1 MYSRNCDVS
10 KTDSTELGCY
20 TDVSDTTDS
29 TEYVHELIVEVRIL
43 QESQEKY
50 KKNIRENITECER
63 RILKRDSD
71 IDAYYEDLI
80 EDPFSYRYLEE
91 HNLID
96 NVRSLINRYRN
107 TIRTETA
114 SAVREIKETMETRMK
129 NENFLRFS
137 VDRIF
142 LHDHLKMMYSVI
154 NDFLH
159 KTNAIVEE
167 LDQYYDLI
175 DAE

>member
-1 MYSRNCDVS
+1 MYSRNLDAS
-10 KTDSTELGCY
+10 KTDSTELGRH
-20 TDVSDTTDS
+20 TDIPNTTDS
-29 TEYVHELIVEVRIL
+29 TEYVHELIAEVRTL

-50 KKNIRENITECER
+50 KKNINENISECER

-71 IDAYYEDLI
+71 IDLYYEDLI

-114 SAVREIKETMETRMK
+114 SAVREIKETMEACMQ
-129 NENFLRFS
+129 NDNFLRFS
-137 VDRIF
+137 ADRIF

-154 NDFLH
+154 NDFLQ
-159 KTNAIVEE
+159 KTNEIVEE
-167 LDQYYDLI
+167 LDRYYDLI